1 MARGSSRKP
10 TEQRFTG
17 AAGMKRKVAVFTGT
31 RAEYG
36 LLYWLM
42 KDIQA
47 STRLELQVIV
57 SGMHL
62 SPEFGETWK
71 LIEQDG
77 FNIDAKVEMLL
88 SSDTP
93 VGVVKS
99 MGLGTLGFADALDR
113 LRPDMLVVL
122 GDRFEALAIVQAAL
136 IMRIPVAHLHGGE
149 ITEGAYDDAIRHA
162 ISKMANLHFV
172 AAEPYRRRV
181 IQMGESPERVFNV
194 GAVGLDH
201 LHRSPIMGL
210 EELATSL
217 EFELHA
223 PYLLVTYHPVTLLE
237 ESPEKSF
244 IALLAAL
251 DQFPEYQ
258 IILTYPNADN
268 GGRALIPL
276 LEGYAQRQPGR
287 VVAIPSL
294 GFKRYL
300 SAVSAAAAVVG
311 NSSSGII
318 EVPAF
323 GIPTI
328 NIGVRQKG
336 RLAAD
341 SVLHCEPSV
350 TAIEYALRQALS
362 PEFAAASKNTVNP
375 YGQGNAAETIVSVLE
390 HYDGTFHKSFHDLS

>member
-1 MARGSSRKP
+1 
-10 TEQRFTG
+10 
-17 AAGMKRKVAVFTGT
+17 MKRKVAVFTGT

-42 KDIQA
+42 KDIQTSA
-47 STRLELQVIV
+47 RLELQVIV

-77 FNIDAKVEMLL
+77 FDIDAKVEMLL

-113 LRPDMLVVL
+113 LRPDVLVVL
-122 GDRFEALAIVQAAL
+122 GDRFEALAIVQTAL

-162 ISKMANLHFV
+162 ISKMAHLHFV
-172 AAEPYRRRV
+172 AAEPYQRRV

-194 GAVGLDH
+194 GAIGLDH
-201 LHRSPIMGL
+201 LRRSPKMDL
-210 EELATSL
+210 DELAESL
-217 EFELHA
+217 GFALRA

-237 ESPEKSF
+237 EDPTQSF
-244 IALLAAL
+244 IALLEAL
-251 DQFPEYQ
+251 EKFPEHQ

-268 GGRALIPL
+268 GGRAIIPL
-276 LEGYAQRQPGR
+276 LEAYAQRQPRR
-287 VVAIPSL
+287 VLAIPSL
-294 GFKRYL
+294 GFRRYL
-300 SAVSAAAAVVG
+300 SAVSMADAVVG

-323 GIPTI
+323 GIPTV
-328 NIGVRQKG
+328 NIGARQKG

-341 SVLHCEPSV
+341 SVLHCDP
-350 TAIEYALRQALS
+350 TAESIGLALHQALS
-362 PEFAAASKNTVNP
+362 DEFAEISKMAVNP
-375 YGQGNAAETIVSVLE
+375 YGQGNASEAIVNVLE
-390 HYDGTFHKSFHDLS
+390 HFDEPIHKSFHDLS

>member
-1 MARGSSRKP
+1 MAGGQGRQS
-10 TEQRFTG
+10 TEQRSTG
-17 AAGMKRKVAVFTGT
+17 VTRVNRKVAVFTGT

-47 STRLELQVIV
+47 NLHLELQVIV

-71 LIEQDG
+71 QIQLDG
-77 FNIDAKVEMLL
+77 FSIDAKVEMLL

-99 MGLGTLGFADALDR
+99 MGVGALGFADSLDR

-172 AAEPYRRRV
+172 AAEAYRRRV

-194 GAVGLDH
+194 GAIGLDH
-201 LHRSPIMGL
+201 VRRSPKMDL
-210 EELATSL
+210 QELAESL
-217 EFELHA
+217 GFALRS
-223 PYLLVTYHPVTLLE
+223 PYLLVTYHPVTSLDEDPQQSFNALLE
-237 ESPEKSF
+237 
-244 IALLAAL
+244 AL
-251 DQFPEYQ
+251 DKFPEQ
-258 IILTYPNADN
+258 QVILTYPNADN
-268 GGRALIPL
+268 GGRAIIPP
-276 LEGYAQRQPGR
+276 LEAYAQRQPER
-287 VVAIPSL
+287 VLAIPSL
-294 GFKRYL
+294 GFRRYL
-300 SAVSAAAAVVG
+300 SAVSMASAVVG

-323 GIPTI
+323 GIPTV

-341 SVLHCEPSV
+341 SVLHCEPNAE
-350 TAIEYALRQALS
+350 AIERALHQALS
-362 PEFAAASKNTVNP
+362 YEFAEISKKTVNP
-375 YGQGNAAETIVSVLE
+375 YGQGSVAEAIVSVLE
-390 HYDGTFHKSFHDLS
+390 HFDGALHKSFHDLS